1 MSATHFSP
9 FETRLGDLD
18 TFADGPPYELY
29 ARMREEAP
37 VMWTEAP
44 SDWPEVDQPG
54 FWSVTRA
61 EHVEQVSKD
70 PVTFSSWLGGFA
82 MRADEV
88 GSLEVARSVMIGKD
102 GDEHARMRGT
112 VNKAFT
118 PWRVRNLAPSVRQ
131 HVTHTIESA
140 LAGGE
145 CDLVLDLAAP
155 VATTTVADLLG
166 VPEEDRAQL
175 NRWTDAFLSADDDV
189 AGGMRGDEAM
199 AAVGQYLMGLLMERA
214 ERPAEDLITAL
225 GLAAYDGRAMPV
237 EEQIG
242 VFAQLFAAGIDS
254 TKSTICNG
262 ILTLTGHPDQLALV
276 RGDPGLVCGAVEEI
290 LRWRPPFTHQRRTA
304 TRDTELGGQQIGQG
318 ESVVMW
324 LQSSSRDPRAIARPD
339 VFDIT
344 RGAAQCPHQA
354 FGGGGRHFCI
364 GAGLARLEL
373 ITFFEEFLSRVDAVV
388 LTGRPERIRSCFV
401 DGYKRVPVRLARTRH
416 PSLSVPVEA

>member
-1 MSATHFSP
+1 
-9 FETRLGDLD
+9 
-18 TFADGPPYELY
+18 
-29 ARMREEAP
+29 
-37 VMWTEAP
+37 
-44 SDWPEVDQPG
+44 
-54 FWSVTRA
+54 
-61 EHVEQVSKD
+61 
-70 PVTFSSWLGGFA
+70 
-82 MRADEV
+82 
-88 GSLEVARSVMIGKD
+88 
-102 GDEHARMRGT
+102 
-112 VNKAFT
+112 
-118 PWRVRNLAPSVRQ
+118 
-131 HVTHTIESA
+131 
-140 LAGGE
+140 
-145 CDLVLDLAAP
+145 
-155 VATTTVADLLG
+155 
-166 VPEEDRAQL
+166 
-175 NRWTDAFLSADDDV
+175 
-189 AGGMRGDEAM
+189 
-199 AAVGQYLMGLLMERA
+199 MERA